1 MFSIKKPPFEELHIR
16 LWTSYNLHILF
27 DSFVICSLSYK
38 ECVLDVFIYLMALHQ
53 PLESN
58 PFLLF
63 SVVTVA
69 LPDESQK

>member
-1 MFSIKKPPFEELHIR
+1 MTNIEHFEP
-16 LWTSYNLHILF
+16 
-27 DSFVICSLSYK
+27 FVIRGLSYK

-63 SVVTVA
+63 SVVMVA